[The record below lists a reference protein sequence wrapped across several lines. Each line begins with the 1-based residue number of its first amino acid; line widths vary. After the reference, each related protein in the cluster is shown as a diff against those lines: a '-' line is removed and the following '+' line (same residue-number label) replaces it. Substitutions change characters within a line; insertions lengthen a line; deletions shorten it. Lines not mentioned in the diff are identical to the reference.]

1 MHVHAATFL
10 LHGWQGD
17 RGAGLQAKDVKLSYF
32 RYLRVDPL
40 A

>member
-1 MHVHAATFL
+1 MQPPFL

-17 RGAGLQAKDVKLSYF
+17 RGAGLNVKLSYYF

>member
-1 MHVHAATFL
+1 MQPPFL

-17 RGAGLQAKDVKLSYF
+17 RGAGLEAKLSYF
-32 RYLRVDPL
+32 RYLRVESL

>member
-1 MHVHAATFL
+1 MRVHAATFL

-17 RGAGLQAKDVKLSYF
+17 RGAGLVKPFYF